1 MKRRLTAL
9 ALVLLATACSREGEL
24 TQGGIYITRSSCPQV
39 GIPAGTGD
47 ITLFNPS
54 NRTDADAL
62 DVSAAIT
69 NVRASCD
76 ETGTF
81 IVSTVSFDV
90 VGTRREVS
98 QQRTVVL
105 PYYTVAM
112 QGGTQV
118 VAKRLGNVALN
129 FQPGSQ
135 RAQTSGQATIQVHRG
150 AATLPEDVRREL
162 TRERK
167 STDADAAIDPLANPT
182 IRDAVAKATFEHL
195 VGFQLTQEQLR
206 YNATR

>member
-1 MKRRLTAL
+1 MAVEVVTPEDFL
-9 ALVLLATACSREGEL
+9 
-24 TQGGIYITRSSCPQV
+24 
-39 GIPAGTGD
+39 GD
-47 ITLFNPS
+47 IIGDLNS
-54 NRTDADAL
+54 
-62 DVSAAIT
+62 
-69 NVRASCD
+69 
-76 ETGTF
+76 
-81 IVSTVSFDV
+81 
-90 VGTRREVS
+90 RRGRIEGME
-98 QQRTVVL
+98 
-105 PYYTVAM
+105 PA

-129 FQPGSQ
+129 FLPGSQ